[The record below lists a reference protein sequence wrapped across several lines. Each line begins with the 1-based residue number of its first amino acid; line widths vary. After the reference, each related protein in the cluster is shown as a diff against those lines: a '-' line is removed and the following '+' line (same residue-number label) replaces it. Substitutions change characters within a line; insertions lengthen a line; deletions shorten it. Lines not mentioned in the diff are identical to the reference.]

1 MKVRS
6 IACSTTYHATNEIT
20 KIHGKTSYDYERP
33 IIDNLK
39 MNTPS
44 EIYFSANEDGIMCS
58 MASIDTVTFKDLKRK
73 LLDGHEWPASTKV
86 QFYKDESKSKALA
99 YTTELHECLTDNS
112 LEHPLFVDVITKI
125 NSGTLLSSVL

>member
-1 MKVRS
+1 
-6 IACSTTYHATNEIT
+6 
-20 KIHGKTSYDYERP
+20 
-33 IIDNLK
+33 

-44 EIYFSANEDGIMCS
+44 EIYFSAKEDGIMCS
-58 MASIDTVTFKDLKRK
+58 MASIPLHDDTVTLKDLKRK
-73 LLDGHEWPASTKV
+73 LVEGNEWPASTKV

-112 LEHPLFVDVITKI
+112 LEHPLFVDVNTKI